1 MTDVP
6 VSARIPTAL
15 ERDLERFMKQERL
28 EKSVAVR
35 KILYLGLREWKQ
47 ERALRLLEQG
57 KVTVARA
64 AEIADLDIWEFLD
77 VLRKSDKIWVKVS
90 SERMRGDIKAAV
102 ES

>member
-1 MTDVP
+1 MTDVS
-6 VSARIPTAL
+6 VSARIPTKL
-15 ERDLERFMKQERL
+15 EKDLERFMKQERL

-35 KILYLGLREWKQ
+35 KILYLGLKEWKQ
-47 ERALRLLEQG
+47 ERALKLLEQG

-77 VLRKSDKIWVKVS
+77 VLKKSDKIWVKVS
-90 SERMRGDIKAAV
+90 PERIRKDIEAAI

>member
-77 VLRKSDKIWVKVS
+77 VLKKSDKIWVKVS
-90 SERMRGDIKAAV
+90 PERMRRDIKAAV

>member
-90 SERMRGDIKAAV
+90 SERMRRDIKAAV